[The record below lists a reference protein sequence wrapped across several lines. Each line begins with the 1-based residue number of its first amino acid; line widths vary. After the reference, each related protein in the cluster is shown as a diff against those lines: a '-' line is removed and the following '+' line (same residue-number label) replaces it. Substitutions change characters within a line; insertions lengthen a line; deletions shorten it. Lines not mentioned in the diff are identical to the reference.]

1 MVSVISW
8 ETLLARVAGQLL
20 SSEIRPVNPLTEVL
34 VRRQYSQES
43 LYRAALRD
51 TRFSSGF
58 GMFPPPPRK
67 PKTGGSIAWILVK
80 FGFVGGLGIFLNQ
93 SVLFALTT
101 FLGVYYLIGAVLSSQ
116 AAVLV
121 NFALNNFLVFRSRE
135 TAGGLVRKALLF
147 NAVSSSDLLVRI
159 PLLWGLTSALGIS
172 YLSSN
177 LVAILLTF
185 GVRFLASDK
194 KIWAKHITPKTPV
207 SR

>member
-1 MVSVISW
+1 
-8 ETLLARVAGQLL
+8 L
-20 SSEIRPVNPLTEVL
+20 SSEIRPINPLNEVL
-34 VRRQYSQES
+34 ARRQYYQGS
-43 LYRAALRD
+43 LYGAAIRD
-51 TRFSSGF
+51 PRFSSGF
-58 GMFPPPPRK
+58 GMYPPPTPK
-67 PKTGGSIAWILVK
+67 QPKTGGSIAWILLK

-93 SVLFALTT
+93 YVLFVLTG
-101 FLGVYYLIGAVLSSQ
+101 LYGVYFLFSAILSSQ
-116 AAVLV
+116 VAVFV

-135 TAGGLVRKALLF
+135 TTGGLVRKALLF

-185 GVRFLASDK
+185 GVRFLASEK
-194 KIWAKHITPKTPV
+194 KIWAKHIAPKTPV